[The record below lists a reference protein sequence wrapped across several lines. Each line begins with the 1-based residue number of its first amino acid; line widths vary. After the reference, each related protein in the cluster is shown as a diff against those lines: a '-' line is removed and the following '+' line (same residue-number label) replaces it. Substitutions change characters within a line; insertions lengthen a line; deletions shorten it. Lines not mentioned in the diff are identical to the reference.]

1 MPNATLY
8 NMTSPKN
15 KIGKNK
21 TQVGSEYGIVL
32 KEPCSIL
39 RPVLRLRTS
48 DSVYTANYLYIDTF
62 ARYYF
67 IDDIVSIHHNEWE
80 ISAHV
85 DVLDT
90 YSADIKSNSA
100 VIKRQANKFNLY
112 LDDPEFHV
120 YANEMVQT
128 KKLSKTDFDKNLTY
142 VLVVNGS

>member
-15 KIGKNK
+15 KLGKTM
-21 TQVGSEYGIVL
+21 TQVGSEYGIAL

-39 RPVLRLRTS
+39 RPVLRIRTS

-67 IDDIVSIHHNEWE
+67 IDDITSLNDGEWE

-85 DVLDT
+85 DVLET
-90 YSADIKSNSA
+90 YKEDIKGNSA
-100 VIKRQANKFNLY
+100 VIKRQANRFNLY

-120 YANEMVQT
+120 YANELVQT
-128 KKLSKTDFDKNLTY
+128 KKFSKTEFDKNLTY